1 MSPSKTPEICNA
13 SRSVAAFTVVSV
25 QHLPVARWACEVY
38 SGERHSPDESLQSA
52 RLAPIVDALLGWVG
66 RTPAGQAQGEWLRH
80 RPHLPLGTQ
89 V

>member
-25 QHLPVARWACEVY
+25 QHLLLARWACEVY
-38 SGERHSPDESLQSA
+38 SGERLLDDSLQST
-52 RLAPIVDALLGWVG
+52 RLAPIVDALLGWWGG
-66 RTPAGQAQGEWLRH
+66 RSPAGQAQAEWLRH
-80 RPHLPLGTQ
+80 RPHLPLGTP